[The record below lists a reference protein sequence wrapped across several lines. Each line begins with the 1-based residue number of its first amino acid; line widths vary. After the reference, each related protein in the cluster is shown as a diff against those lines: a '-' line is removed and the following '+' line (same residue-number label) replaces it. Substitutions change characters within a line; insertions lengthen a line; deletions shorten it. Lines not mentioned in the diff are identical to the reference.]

1 MANLYTTLEAVK
13 ATANIQGSTF
23 NTPILRA
30 IESASRSIDR
40 ACNGRRFIP
49 ETKTKVWHWPPRD
62 KGVGWKFWL
71 DDDLISVTTL
81 KTKAQNASPTT
92 IPSTDYFLEPANSGP
107 PYDRVEI
114 DLSSTAAFE
123 AGDTSQRSI
132 EIIGSWGFTDD
143 TIAAGVIDDSGGI
156 SASDTVLI
164 VSDEGL
170 IGVGDTLLIES
181 EQLYVSKKV
190 SAALGSIL
198 INDASVT
205 ASMTNDSITVD
216 ASHGLVEGERI
227 LLDSEA
233 MLITNIATNV
243 LTVIRQYDG
252 TTLAAHADDT
262 AVHVFRTLTVVRATN
277 GTTAATHADAVAITK
292 YSPPFDVQE
301 LTIALTLNAFQQG
314 RASYGR
320 TVGVGDQAREYTG
333 AGLRDLWENVKTLKR
348 LRVAAI

>member
-1 MANLYTTLEAVK
+1 M
-13 ATANIQGSTF
+13 
-23 NTPILRA
+23 
-30 IESASRSIDR
+30 
-40 ACNGRRFIP
+40 
-49 ETKTKVWHWPPRD
+49 
-62 KGVGWKFWL
+62 GVGWKFWL